1 MNLMMR
7 KITIGLQAGH
17 NAMQYLFGNTEVEV
31 SEAECL
37 GVGAV
42 MPNDLSAN
50 TLFEMVP
57 PTNLC

>member
-1 MNLMMR
+1 
-7 KITIGLQAGH
+7 
-17 NAMQYLFGNTEVEV
+17 MQYLFGNTEVEV